1 MADEIRT
8 TDCRH
13 EFTGDALGLNVRC
26 KKCGA
31 PSPFHQ
37 TTAEADLFWDDSD
50 PEYSVNDITDIVD
63 NYADGEVVR
72 VRRAVCLHD
81 VFAVRVGDDMR
92 EFDTLEE
99 ASVWAD
105 GKELANGR

>member
-1 MADEIRT
+1 MTDKT
-8 TDCRH
+8 T
-13 EFTGDALGLNVRC
+13 
-26 KKCGA
+26 K
-31 PSPFHQ
+31 
-37 TTAEADLFWDDSD
+37 EADLFWDDSD

-92 EFDTLEE
+92 EFATREE
-99 ASVWAD
+99 AELWA
-105 GKELANGR
+105 GAREKEDQHVPE